1 MHESWKVPGLL
12 CCCVYTH
19 DSEFILFIWPQ
30 FWDLKLHAHF
40 SRGANA
46 EEQIL
51 HSFFFCFSKQR
62 NGISVF
68 SSQQYNF
75 RDLWPT
81 SLKKKKPFLQWIS
94 NMAHCAAASEPNLT
108 SSYIPD
114 NYFAPQPKPPG
125 TPPHPS
131 YGKHTSTLCSS
142 KRAPSPFCA
151 KARVIG
157 QSLVARSKHQR
168 TNL

>member
-1 MHESWKVPGLL
+1 MTPVLRSKTARALFPRSKRRRADFTFFFFLL
-12 CCCVYTH
+12 
-19 DSEFILFIWPQ
+19 FQ
-30 FWDLKLHAHF
+30 
-40 SRGANA
+40 A
-46 EEQIL
+46 EEWDQC
-51 HSFFFCFSKQR
+51 FFLPTIQFQR
-62 NGISVF
+62 FITHIV
-68 SSQQYNF
+68 
-75 RDLWPT
+75 
-81 SLKKKKPFLQWIS
+81 KKKKPFLQWIS